1 MIIYHH
7 PGCSKSRRALSLIL
21 ESGIEPTI
29 IEYLKTPPSQ
39 SELDQILIK
48 LEMQPEEL
56 MRKKETCYQELSPS
70 IKTCS
75 RQEQIH
81 LMISNPILIERPI
94 VIKDEKVL
102 IARPPEKLQAWLE

>member
-1 MIIYHH
+1 MIIYHN

-29 IEYLKTPPSQ
+29 IEYLKTPPSL

-48 LEMQPEEL
+48 LDMHPEEL
-56 MRKKETCYQELSPS
+56 MRKKEICYQELSPS
-70 IKTCS
+70 IKTGS

-81 LMISNPILIERPI
+81 LMISIPILIERPI

-102 IARPPEKLQAWLE
+102 IARPPEKLQAWLA